1 MNTCYPERESRTMS
15 NEGFYERLH
24 LAAEVEREQL
34 ARDYYGD
41 NFEENV
47 LARHRREEAAEESGH
62 CSHWPLHQCC
72 FCDEREDKS
81 YAGLIRHI
89 AAQEAELER
98 RHNIIA
104 ELLETNGRLEAHFN
118 GCPYNGME
126 WWLGDES

>member
-1 MNTCYPERESRTMS
+1 MS
-15 NEGFYERLH
+15 NDEGRGSRERS
-24 LAAEVEREQL
+24 
-34 ARDYYGD
+34 YYGD

-89 AAQEAELER
+89 ASLHEVIDTLQKHL
-98 RHNIIA
+98 
-104 ELLETNGRLEAHFN
+104 N